1 MMQID
6 GGGEVEASGRVT
18 LAGVEWF
25 VGGEVSVFLGHGQQ
39 LRRGS
44 TAASRH

>member
-18 LAGVEWF
+18 LAGVGWF
-25 VGGEVSVFLGHGQQ
+25 VGGALSLFHGHGQQ
-39 LRRGS
+39 LRRGP
-44 TAASRH
+44 TVASGH